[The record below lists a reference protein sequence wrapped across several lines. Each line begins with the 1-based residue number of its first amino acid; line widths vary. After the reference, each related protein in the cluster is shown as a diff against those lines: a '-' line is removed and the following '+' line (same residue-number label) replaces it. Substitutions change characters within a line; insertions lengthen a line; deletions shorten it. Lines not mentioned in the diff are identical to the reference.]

1 MKVIR
6 GLAQVVNRL
15 LGGRQHYTAAIVI
28 VSLGV
33 TLILGVVAVQK
44 GPGKT
49 SGSVFGWI
57 FLVYGALLFM
67 LSVIVSL
74 RGPIFTSREYEA
86 ASAAAEK
93 IMQELGADLQKVKE
107 AKQTNQLWS
116 YWHPLAFRAWEA
128 EGYVI
133 KSLTPRIFEQVAT
146 AYDYVKE
153 LNRRANL
160 VRLRLS
166 KADHVLN
173 VLDNAIQEIDAGLRA
188 LSRLRNRQPD

>member
-6 GLAQVVNRL
+6 GLAQGVNRL
-15 LGGRQHYTAAIVI
+15 LGGRQHYTAAIAI

-44 GPGKT
+44 GTGRT

-57 FLVYGALLFM
+57 FLCYGVLLFI
-67 LSVIVSL
+67 LSMVVSL
-74 RGPIFTSREYEA
+74 RGPMFTSREYKFASEA
-86 ASAAAEK
+86 AERIRK
-93 IMQELGADLQKVKE
+93 ELEADLQKVKE

-116 YWHPLAFRAWEA
+116 YWHPLSFRAWEA

-133 KSLTPRIFEQVAT
+133 KSLAPRIFEQVAT
-146 AYDYVKE
+146 AYDYLKQ

-160 VRLRLS
+160 VHVRLS
-166 KADHVLN
+166 KADHVLD
-173 VLDNAIQEIDAGLRA
+173 VLDNAIQEIDAGLKA
-188 LSRLRNRQPD
+188 LSGLRNPST

>member
-15 LGGRQHYTAAIVI
+15 LGGRQHYAAAIAI

-49 SGSVFGWI
+49 SGSVVGWI
-57 FLVYGALLFM
+57 FLVYGALLFV
-67 LSVIVSL
+67 LSVTISL

-93 IMQELGADLQKVKE
+93 IMKELGADLQKVKE

-116 YWHPLAFRAWEA
+116 YWHPLSFRAWEA

-133 KSLTPRIFEQVAT
+133 KSLTPSIFEQVAT

-173 VLDNAIQEIDAGLRA
+173 FLDNAIQEIDAGLRA